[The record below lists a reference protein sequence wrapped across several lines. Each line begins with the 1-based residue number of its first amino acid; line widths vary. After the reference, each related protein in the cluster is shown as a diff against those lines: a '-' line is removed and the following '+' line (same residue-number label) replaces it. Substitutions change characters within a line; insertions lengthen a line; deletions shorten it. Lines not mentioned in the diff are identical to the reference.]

1 MELESAKA
9 TLTLTADA
17 KVAEN
22 SASIVFNTAFDGKT
36 NVQKMDATVTT
47 SNGTMNI
54 YGWSQEKADGT
65 YNYESDDNVN
75 WTYTVTSNNTNSD
88 DSSSTMLGIQGDVKV
103 VEVAADGTITFD
115 VLLIK
120 AGDKVEIP
128 GLSTLAE
135 GEDNK
140 EVFIPDKDVHVIIKV
155 KDEKITEM
163 SADLLA
169 SFADEAVA
177 DYNAISFVVTV
188 SDLTESLVIPEDV
201 IKNAV
206 KETA

>member
-1 MELESAKA
+1 
-9 TLTLTADA
+9 
-17 KVAEN
+17 
-22 SASIVFNTAFDGKT
+22 
-36 NVQKMDATVTT
+36 
-47 SNGTMNI
+47 
-54 YGWSQEKADGT
+54 
-65 YNYESDDNVN
+65 
-75 WTYTVTSNNTNSD
+75 
-88 DSSSTMLGIQGDVKV
+88 MLGIQGDVKV